1 MYMWGN
7 RILNIYRYT
16 YNPPHAEAKRAVIDI
31 IPSPDNSDPS
41 EIIQQGGRGG
51 AVWSMSGFTK
61 SWADYQALL
70 SDYLGSIE
78 KTYTGHDGFST
89 NAIIWELSEPKR
101 INHNK
106 FEYSI
111 VFREA

>member
-41 EIIQQGGRGG
+41 DNPAGRQRRPR
-51 AVWSMSGFTK
+51 SMSGFTK
-61 SWADYQALL
+61 FRL
-70 SDYLGSIE
+70 SGP
-78 KTYTGHDGFST
+78 TQ
-89 NAIIWELSEPKR
+89 
-101 INHNK
+101 
-106 FEYSI
+106 
-111 VFREA
+111 